1 MSSTP
6 SWERLLDAPCA
17 DAIMHQIN
25 HSPDSVVFDPYGSL
39 RFEEMPSNAADIG
52 SNRSDEITGHVH
64 DYVPL
69 PERFGGS
76 APVAPTKPDEAL
88 LRLPSELS
96 HLGSR
101 RRGPRPSST
110 GGAVSSVATTPA
122 PTATAARTTTVARTA
137 KAAPSGVA
145 GGRGGA
151 PVTQLEP
158 TRRRGSR
165 RATTPRERTLASWT
179 LAGAI
184 SKPCGDISVA
194 GMTELPPG
202 TDHAALVA
210 SVMAAVRGFTGYR
223 GIPHLAVNR
232 TEEQNRELLRQR
244 AAKVASRTSQSGQPR
259 ATTDARQPPES
270 ESATERGARAHD
282 ADEQSGESGS
292 GSGCREQASSYLA
305 PTSSYL

>member
-1 MSSTP
+1 MA
-6 SWERLLDAPCA
+6 E
-17 DAIMHQIN
+17 
-25 HSPDSVVFDPYGSL
+25 DSAGVMDV
-39 RFEEMPSNAADIG
+39 
-52 SNRSDEITGHVH
+52 
-64 DYVPL
+64 
-69 PERFGGS
+69 
-76 APVAPTKPDEAL
+76 
-88 LRLPSELS
+88 
-96 HLGSR
+96 
-101 RRGPRPSST
+101 
-110 GGAVSSVATTPA
+110 
-122 PTATAARTTTVARTA
+122 VAR
-137 KAAPSGVA
+137 S
-145 GGRGGA
+145 
-151 PVTQLEP
+151 P
-158 TRRRGSR
+158 T
-165 RATTPRERTLASWT
+165 ERTLGSWT